1 MPLFSRHEPPKEEVV
16 VQEPVRQERRGLFGR
31 KRSVSPVPTTRR
43 TSAPAPA
50 PMAATH
56 NTSPTGRERGGLF
69 NRRRRSVD
77 TNSVSSMSTAS
88 TSASPPRRRSTL
100 LSRRHGGDTTDP
112 SILAARER
120 IMGAEEAERQADRAL
135 DIARREVRD
144 ARDQILALEREAKE
158 QARLA
163 KIKAQGAREVS
174 KRGKAL
180 GRHGL

>member
-31 KRSVSPVPTTRR
+31 KRSVSPVPTARR
-43 TSAPAPA
+43 TS
-50 PMAATH
+50 
-56 NTSPTGRERGGLF
+56 RERGGLF

-100 LSRRHGGDTTDP
+100 LSRRHGDTTDP

-163 KIKAQGAREVS
+163 KIKEQGAREVS

-180 GRHGL
+180 GRHGI

>member
-31 KRSVSPVPTTRR
+31 KRSVSPVPTARR

-50 PMAATH
+50 PMASTQH
-56 NTSPTGRERGGLF
+56 RSRERGGLF

-100 LSRRHGGDTTDP
+100 LSRRHGDTTDP

-163 KIKAQGAREVS
+163 KIKEQGAREVS

-180 GRHGL
+180 GRHGI

>member
-31 KRSVSPVPTTRR
+31 KRSVSPVPTARR

-50 PMAATH
+50 PMAAH
-56 NTSPTGRERGGLF
+56 NTSPTGRDGGGFF
-69 NRRRRSVD
+69 NRHRRSVD
-77 TNSVSSMSTAS
+77 ANSVSSMSTAS

-100 LSRRHGGDTTDP
+100 LSRRHHDTTDP

-144 ARDQILALEREAKE
+144 ARDHIVALEREAKE

-163 KIKAQGAREVS
+163 KIKEQGAREVS

-180 GRHGL
+180 GRHGI